1 MKKWGKALREKEM
14 QIAIEQRKNP
24 ETVEFQGF
32 FRGARYRTRIQE
44 KAFFATNSV
53 KFCDKQF

>member
-1 MKKWGKALREKEM
+1 VEQNAVLGK
-14 QIAIEQRKNP
+14 RKSL